1 MTDIINI
8 RNLTLSDYQQ
18 LKEAMLD
25 AYGDWNSYWREHQIE
40 NLLIIFPEGQI
51 AITINDI
58 VVGCAL
64 SIVVDYNIFGDT
76 HSFKEIT
83 GNYTFS
89 THKPKGD
96 TLYGIEVFIRSD
108 YRGKRLGR
116 RLYDARKEL
125 CENLNL
131 KAIVFGGRIPG
142 YHEYMNQMT
151 PKEYIQKVK
160 GREIIDP
167 TLTFQIANDFHVKK
181 VLKNYMPGDEESGD
195 YAVLMQWDNIYYQE
209 SKKMIGAKKQYVR
222 LGLVQWQM
230 RIFSSFEDL
239 KQQVEYFI
247 DALAAYKSDF
257 ALFPELFHAPLMADE
272 NELSELEAI
281 LKLSSYTKELTE
293 FFSEQSVK
301 YNINIIT
308 GSMPEC
314 IDGSLYNVGYLCHR
328 NGRIDRYEKLH
339 VTPDEAKAWGLKGG
353 WELRAFDSDCGKV
366 GVLICYDVEFPEL
379 SRVLA
384 DDGMQILFV
393 PFLTD
398 TQTAYSRVR
407 YCAQAR
413 AIENECFVAIAGS
426 IGNLPRVKN
435 MDIQY
440 AQSAVFTPCDFAFPS
455 NGIKGE
461 ATPNTEMI
469 LVVDVDLTLLD
480 DLHSFGSVKNLTDR
494 RKDLFEITRHL
505 KKTL

>member
-1 MTDIINI
+1 
-8 RNLTLSDYQQ
+8 
-18 LKEAMLD
+18 
-25 AYGDWNSYWREHQIE
+25 
-40 NLLIIFPEGQI
+40 
-51 AITINDI
+51 
-58 VVGCAL
+58 
-64 SIVVDYNIFGDT
+64 
-76 HSFKEIT
+76 
-83 GNYTFS
+83 
-89 THKPKGD
+89 
-96 TLYGIEVFIRSD
+96 LYGIEVFIRSD

-142 YHEYMNQMT
+142 YHEYMDQMT

-160 GREIIDP
+160 GREIIDS

-209 SKKMIGAKKQYVR
+209 SRKMIGAKKQYVR

-281 LKLSSYTKELTE
+281 LKLSSYTKDLTD
-293 FFSEQSVK
+293 FFSELSVK

-314 IDGSLYNVGYLCHR
+314 IDGSLFNVGYLCHR
-328 NGRIDRYEKLH
+328 NGKTDRYEKLH

-353 WELRAFDSDCGKV
+353 WELQAFDSDCGKV

-384 DDGMQILFV
+384 DDGVQILFV

-426 IGNLPRVKN
+426 VGNLPRVKN

-494 RKDLFEITRHL
+494 RIDLFEITCHRR
-505 KKTL
+505 KV